1 MKQALCYSFIF
12 AGIQILVSS
21 IIITVLNLIGYE
33 QWTAS
38 PYTTIGSSILFAI
51 IMAFIVL
58 RLKWMDASRDYLRT
72 KPRLVILWS
81 VLAAFGAVIPSM
93 AIQEQLPELPNI
105 VEQELG
111 AIMNAHGG
119 YFTIALLMPLI
130 EEMVFRGAI
139 LRSLLQWKPAKP
151 WAMIAISALLFALIH
166 MNPAQ
171 MPHAFVIGLLLGW
184 MFYRTNSI
192 VPTVAFH
199 WTNNTIAFIL
209 FKFYPDP
216 DIKLID
222 ILGSQ
227 RSVAAAVLFSL
238 FILIPA
244 IYQLHLWMKRP
255 NTPSVV

>member
-1 MKQALCYSFIF
+1 MKQALSYTLFF
-12 AGIQILVSS
+12 VGIQILVSS
-21 IIITVLNLIGYE
+21 IVIAILNVLGYQ
-33 QWTAS
+33 QWTTS
-38 PYTTIGSSILFAI
+38 PYTSIASSVLSAAITAALF
-51 IMAFIVL
+51 L
-58 RLKWMDASRDYLRT
+58 RMGWTEASRDYLRS
-72 KPRLVILWS
+72 KPRMVILWS
-81 VLAAFGAVIPSM
+81 ILAAFGAVIPSI
-93 AIQEQLPELPNI
+93 AIQEQFPELPNI
-105 VEQELG
+105 VEQEMG

-139 LRSLLQWKPAKP
+139 LRSLLQWRPDKP
-151 WAMIAISALLFALIH
+151 WAMIAISAFLFALIH

-171 MPHAFVIGLLLGW
+171 MPHAFVIGMLLGW

-199 WTNNTIAFIL
+199 WTNNTIAFIM
-209 FKFYPDP
+209 FKLYPDP
-216 DIKLID
+216 NIKLID

-238 FILIPA
+238 FILVPA

-255 NTPSVV
+255 NS